1 MGVQKGLVRWFLS
14 LHSPL
19 HSYSISPKKVGGSA
33 TPKKVKKAKTD
44 PQEAGELPSKDKD
57 DDADLN
63 DAGTSSVS
71 SGTSGSATEFNP
83 TIPVFTPSIKN
94 TMNKSVVT
102 PELKPIPLPSGIDV
116 SHLKG
121 RLDGKNKVK

>member
-1 MGVQKGLVRWFLS
+1 MVRWFLS

-19 HSYSISPKKVGGSA
+19 HSYSISPEKVGGSA

-44 PQEAGELPSKDKD
+44 YQEARELPSTDEG
-57 DDADLN
+57 N
-63 DAGTSSVS
+63 DGASVDP
-71 SGTSGSATEFNP
+71 GSAAEDFP
-83 TIPVFTPSIKN
+83 TIPPSIKN
-94 TMNKSVVT
+94 ALDKSALT
-102 PELKPIPLPSGIDV
+102 PGRKPGPLPSGIDV